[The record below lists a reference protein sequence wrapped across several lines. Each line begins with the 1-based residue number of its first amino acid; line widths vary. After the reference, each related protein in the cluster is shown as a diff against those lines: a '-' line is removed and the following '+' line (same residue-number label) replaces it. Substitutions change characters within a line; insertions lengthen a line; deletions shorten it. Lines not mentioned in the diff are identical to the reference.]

1 MRLRVAIAVE
11 KPRSPYTT
19 KKAMKVSSVKVEEF
33 LGSIALRI
41 VTKIV
46 GK

>member
-19 KKAMKVSSVKVEEF
+19 KKAMSVSSVKVEESA
-33 LGSIALRI
+33 GSIEWRI